1 MAENLERLKQRIPLL
16 EYLQRHNWKP
26 YRAGTRQEFVASL
39 RNHILADMAASMR
52 AHYEQRVLPAFQSA
66 HGLAPVDGDE
76 VHDAMQDERYFRF
89 YSAIRYNAQEMVF
102 RSVIPVVERNLAEL
116 NARAR
121 QQPGRAVLDP
131 HLEVPNNV
139 SNIDVHLSPGSY
151 HSEYQPDDVSP
162 GAIYDNSINV
172 FAFNQMGRDLDDIG
186 HSFANFVRLAY
197 PDFRPRTI
205 LDAGCTVG
213 HNTLP
218 WARTFPDA
226 EVTGIDV
233 SAGLVRYAE
242 ARASSFG
249 LPVRFMQMNATKL
262 GFPDASF
269 DVVFSSMFL
278 HELPLKDIRAFFRE
292 AFRVLKPGGLFL
304 NMELPPNNKMQA
316 YDSFYLDW
324 DSYYNK
330 EPWYKPF
337 RDQDFAELCAAA
349 GFARERFVEAVVP
362 RYTYTPEAEFAAR
375 IARGARFDSRTGRL
389 GEEIEWYGFG
399 AWK

>member
-1 MAENLERLKQRIPLL
+1 MLKDLSHDLRVTPTRDER
-16 EYLQRHNWKP
+16 
-26 YRAGTRQEFVASL
+26 TRQEFVASL
-39 RNHILADMAASMR
+39 RRHVLGDMAASMR
-52 AHYEQRVLPAFQSA
+52 ASYEKRVLPAFERA
-66 HGLAPVDGDE
+66 HGRAPADGDE

-102 RSVIPVVERNLAEL
+102 RSVIPVVDRHLEDLG
-116 NARAR
+116 ARVR
-121 QQPGRAVLDP
+121 QRPGRVVVDP
-131 HLEVPNNV
+131 DLKVPGNV
-139 SNIDVHLSPGSY
+139 TNIDVHLSPGSY
-151 HSEYQPDDVSP
+151 HTEYQPDDVAP
-162 GAIYDNSINV
+162 GAIYDNSIHV
-172 FAFNQMGRDLDDIG
+172 FAFNQMGRNIDDIG
-186 HSFANFVRLAY
+186 HTFSNYVRLAH
-197 PDFRPRTI
+197 PEFRPRAI

-218 WARTFPDA
+218 WAQTFPDA

-233 SAGLVRYAE
+233 SAGLVRYAASR
-242 ARASSFG
+242 ARSFG

-262 GFPDASF
+262 AFPDESF

-292 AFRVLKPGGLFL
+292 AYRVLKPGGLFL
-304 NMELPPNNKMQA
+304 NMELPPNNRMQP
-316 YDSFYLDW
+316 YDRFYLDW

-337 RDQDFAELCAAA
+337 RDQDYLQLCTAA
-349 GFARERFVEAVVP
+349 GFATERYVEAVLP
-362 RYTYTPEAEFAAR
+362 RYTYTPEEEFRAC
-375 IARGARFDSRTGRL
+375 IARGARFGSRTGRL